1 MIPPHDNDARGAM
14 PPPPGEGASAWGL
27 FGDADADAS
36 GAPSPPRADAH
47 PFFAR
52 ARRCWTIVGTDDDDD
67 SWRRIRRVNGAIAS
81 RVPECAAALR
91 AAGHVDVARQLASVA
106 LADVFDREDRDP
118 REAAANRDAV
128 VSAVVEALGDADEA
142 SSSDAQSPSAA
153 ALHGALLLAR
163 GVAAAKALDDAMD
176 SPRDERKA
184 RIAVERA
191 TALAELATTHGCE
204 SGAIGDVRWVGD
216 AYVAASDA
224 FDAATTTSDLTSPTG
239 SGRPPPPLA
248 RLPTAGV
255 PTGVPTPSGRPGAN
269 GCADVRRVVVPRAR
283 VRQRAPV
290 AASIAVRDSR
300 IDATSEVER
309 GGDVSGL
316 GVAAIAP
323 RRRAGAFYTLV
334 PIRPQWRGERRSLR
348 TFAGASLRPAL
359 AFNPRPRRLST
370 PTDAYELHP
379 DIRSYGPSTLRCQWR
394 SASRARTESA
404 RYPESS

>member
-1 MIPPHDNDARGAM
+1 MIHSIPPQYNDARGAM

-269 GCADVRRVVVPRAR
+269 GVPTYDASSF
-283 VRQRAPV
+283 RAPAFV
-290 AASIAVRDSR
+290 NAHLS
-300 IDATSEVER
+300 
-309 GGDVSGL
+309 
-316 GVAAIAP
+316 P
-323 RRRAGAFYTLV
+323 RRSPCVIRGLMRHQKWSAAETFPDLEWLRSHHGDALV
-334 PIRPQWRGERRSLR
+334 RSIHWSPYDPNGVVN
-348 TFAGASLRPAL
+348 ADP
-359 AFNPRPRRLST
+359 
-370 PTDAYELHP
+370 
-379 DIRSYGPSTLRCQWR
+379 
-394 SASRARTESA
+394 
-404 RYPESS
+404 